1 MKPIVGLHEDYE
13 HALTRRNIK
22 VIRNYYPFCK
32 QDLIFFCYKHD
43 DNYYCAIS
51 VVTYRTMRA
60 VDGRAIRFSE
70 NVVADI
76 REWTSTWGR
85 RALDFGGRAGYHDF
99 NQI

>member
-1 MKPIVGLHEDYE
+1 MQSSFAME
-13 HALTRRNIK
+13 HHA
-22 VIRNYYPFCK
+22 
-32 QDLIFFCYKHD
+32 
-43 DNYYCAIS
+43 
-51 VVTYRTMRA
+51 
-60 VDGRAIRFSE
+60 GRAIRFSE

>member
-1 MKPIVGLHEDYE
+1 LRSVIVM
-13 HALTRRNIK
+13 T
-22 VIRNYYPFCK
+22 
-32 QDLIFFCYKHD
+32 
-43 DNYYCAIS
+43 
-51 VVTYRTMRA
+51 
-60 VDGRAIRFSE
+60 RAIRFSE